1 MVEFLTVLCKRI
13 AKTVT
18 KFGVAL
24 KRESYKRCLSA
35 TTLQPRHQHFS
46 ALIHSTSHI
55 TVDVGNQWVWYSTCS
70 GAQIDAQHREHG
82 IHLSIYILVANKIG

>member
-1 MVEFLTVLCKRI
+1 MYILLCKRI

-18 KFGVAL
+18 KFVVAL

-35 TTLQPRHQHFS
+35 TALQPRHQHFS
-46 ALIHSTSHI
+46 ALIHSTGHI
-55 TVDVGNQWVWYSTCS
+55 TVDVGNQWVWYSACS

-82 IHLSIYILVANKIG
+82 IHLSIYILVAHKIG